1 MRILS
6 RRTVERA
13 LLKGFSG
20 SVVDVAFAHSEEVL
34 LACVDEMGNLFVYT
48 CQSAKDGKIV
58 YSFMS
63 VTN

>member
-34 LACVDEMGNLFVYT
+34 LACVDEMGNLFVYN